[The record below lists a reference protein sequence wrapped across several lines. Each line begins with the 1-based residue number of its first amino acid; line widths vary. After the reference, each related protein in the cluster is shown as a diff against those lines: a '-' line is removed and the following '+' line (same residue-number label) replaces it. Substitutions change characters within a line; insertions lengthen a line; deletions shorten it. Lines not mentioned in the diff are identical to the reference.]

1 MAGEVGVQLGWLF
14 NLKREPGELDGKED
28 DIKEGSWVFLLS

>member
-1 MAGEVGVQLGWLF
+1 MAGEAGVQLGWLV

-28 DIKEGSWVFLLS
+28 EIRVQSWVFLLS